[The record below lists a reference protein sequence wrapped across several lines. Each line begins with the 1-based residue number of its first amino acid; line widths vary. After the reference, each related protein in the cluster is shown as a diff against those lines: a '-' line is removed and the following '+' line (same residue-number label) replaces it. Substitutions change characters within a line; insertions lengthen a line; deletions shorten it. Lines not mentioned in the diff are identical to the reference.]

1 MLTTLRDQRLKEKK
15 ELRHLAPDFGD
26 TLPTS

>member
-1 MLTTLRDQRLKEKK
+1 MLTTLRDQRLKKK
-15 ELRHLAPDFGD
+15 ELRRLAPDFGD